1 MLNKNCCEIRNFG
14 GDPNE
19 MRLLFI
25 LLAFPTI
32 LHAQTYTWADDV
44 ANIIYENCSYCHRAG
59 GIAPFELMNYQDA
72 VDAGSYIY
80 HRVETNEM
88 PPWPADPHYRRFAHE
103 EILTYEE
110 KTAILEWMNQ
120 GFEFGN
126 PANEPLPPYFAPNG
140 SNLETIDFTV
150 AIEPYTLQS
159 NVDEYRWFAIENPY
173 SETIYINK
181 IEVIAGLDQVVH
193 HADISY
199 DDTGISMAND
209 QADPLSGFN
218 GSTGSPNYSFYMNAW
233 QPGGNIATYP
243 EGWGIAVPPG
253 TDFVLEI
260 HYGPGGIGLTD
271 STKMHFEFVTDPINV
286 RPISVGWLLGQTPP
300 TMIDGPLVIPANEV
314 VTFHQELTLNTSLS
328 LVSICP
334 HMHLL
339 GKSYK
344 IWAVTPSNDTIQ
356 LIDIPNWDLHWQ
368 KYYMFREIQ
377 VLEAGTT
384 IYSEGV
390 YDNTL
395 ANHDNPFNPP
405 QTAYVGGATTDE
417 MFLTYFIYAPYQAGD
432 ENIVLDDTPLVD
444 ITASIESFEIE
455 ALEFYPN
462 PASDQVILSGIDDG
476 TVTVS
481 DALGKTF
488 INQNTYGSSYNVDV
502 ENLRPGVYLLQWSG
516 EDRTATGQLIIE

>member
-1 MLNKNCCEIRNFG
+1 MHRKYDGMIQGRIQWWAG
-14 GDPNE
+14 VV
-19 MRLLFI
+19 I
-25 LLAFPTI
+25 LLAFPS
-32 LHAQTYTWADDV
+32 LLSAQTYTWADDV
-44 ANIIYENCSYCHRAG
+44 ANIIYNNCSYCHRPG
-59 GIAPFELMNYQDA
+59 GIAPFELMDYQDA
-72 VDAGSYIY
+72 VDAGAYIY
-80 HRVETNEM
+80 HRVENNEM

-110 KTAILEWMNQ
+110 KTAILEWMDQ
-120 GFEFGN
+120 GFEYGDQ
-126 PANEPLPPYFAPNG
+126 ANEPLPPYFPPNG

-199 DDTGISMAND
+199 DDTGISMTND
-209 QADPLSGFN
+209 QADPLPGFN
-218 GSTGSPNYSFYMNAW
+218 GTTGSPNYSFYMNAW

-253 TDFVLEI
+253 TDFVVEI

-271 STKMHFEFVTDPINV
+271 STKMHFEFVADTSTV
-286 RPISVGWLLGQTPP
+286 RPINVGWLLGQYPP

-314 VTFHQELTLNTSLS
+314 VSFHQELTLSNSLS

-344 IWAVTPSNDTIQ
+344 IWAVTPSNDTIR

-390 YDNTL
+390 YDNTP
-395 ANHDNPFNPP
+395 ANHDNPFDPP
-405 QTAYVGGATTDE
+405 QTAHVGSNTLDE
-417 MFLTYFIYAPYQAGD
+417 MFLTYFIYAPYQPGD
-432 ENIVLDDTPLVD
+432 ELIVLDDTPLVD
-444 ITASIESFEIE
+444 ITASTESTEIESLQF
-455 ALEFYPN
+455 FPN
-462 PASDQVILSGIDDG
+462 PTHDLLRMTQDFRGTLSIIDG
-476 TVTVS
+476 
-481 DALGKTF
+481 LGKILLLRDLRNSASTTIDVSEF
-488 INQNTYGSSYNVDV
+488 PAGIYTAILQNQD
-502 ENLRPGVYLLQWSG
+502 LRYVGRFTK
-516 EDRTATGQLIIE
+516 E